1 MAMLLKNGG
10 VERRVEILKVGNIGL
25 IVRRDKKV
33 DFN

>member
-1 MAMLLKNGG
+1 MAMFLKNGG
-10 VERRVEILKVGNIGL
+10 VEGRVEILKVGSIGL